1 MGDTTFSVDGG
12 FYDAP
17 TPPENTVIEY
27 FPALPVSIFADN
39 FDAAP
44 VLPAGWTTGSNPTD
58 TGTTSWEF
66 GTPSGVGPGAAGST
80 PNCAPTNLSGI
91 YGVDSDIYLRTPA
104 IDLTTASG
112 ATLNFDP
119 QALAEW
125 HLDNAIATIP

>member
-1 MGDTTFSVDGG
+1 MDHWQQPHRYRHYQLGVR
-12 FYDAP
+12 DA
-17 TPPENTVIEY
+17 
-27 FPALPVSIFADN
+27 FRR
-39 FDAAP
+39 
-44 VLPAGWTTGSNPTD
+44 
-58 TGTTSWEF
+58 
-66 GTPSGVGPGAAGST
+66 GPGAAGST